1 MAGENGKRKKL
12 GEYLLEAGLVTE
24 QQLKEALRRQ
34 RQTKEPLGHILS
46 RTGMVSEADICHVL
60 HTQLGLPIVDLQ
72 AVAIEDGVIRL
83 IKEELAKKYTA
94 IPIEVENRTTLR
106 VAMADPLNAA
116 ALEDLRFQ
124 SGYFVRPVLAPPTE
138 IVRRYRVLP
147 HRCPGSGIL
156 ENIIKND
163 PVADVRE
170 IVEPEPDNR

>member
-1 MAGENGKRKKL
+1 MRRRTQSRAAVE
-12 GEYLLEAGLVTE
+12 LERRIGAQHRPRAAHAAVGLRVA
-24 QQLKEALRRQ
+24 QRR
-34 RQTKEPLGHILS
+34 L
-46 RTGMVSEADICHVL
+46 A
-60 HTQLGLPIVDLQ
+60 IVDLQ
-72 AVAIEDGVIRL
+72 AIAIDDGVIRL

-138 IVRRYRVLP
+138 IVEAISRYYHIDASVVE
-147 HRCPGSGIL
+147 IL

-163 PVADVRE
+163 PISEVRE
-170 IVEPEPDNR
+170 IVEAEPDESLDGVYATTRKADH